1 MINFYEIG
9 QVEKLAIGDGT
20 IKAAKGGTK
29 NCFLGSITN
38 GVVDKAKT
46 NSPLKLF
53 ANHGSGDDMYTEF
66 VVSEGG
72 LMTSW
77 DISAQEGKCL
87 QVSPES
93 ITYATGKTY
102 ADVSVGSTLGAG
114 DDGNLAVT
122 GTDATGICFEV
133 VKKIN
138 FGGNGLLVKIV
149 NKEAVSG

>member
-1 MINFYEIG
+1 
-9 QVEKLAIGDGT
+9 
-20 IKAAKGGTK
+20 
-29 NCFLGSITN
+29 
-38 GVVDKAKT
+38 
-46 NSPLKLF
+46 
-53 ANHGSGDDMYTEF
+53 
-66 VVSEGG
+66 
-72 LMTSW
+72 MTSW

-138 FGGNGLLVKIV
+138 FNGNGLLVKVV
-149 NKEAVSG
+149 NKEATTD